1 MTPRGAKRPRSPP
14 IPSSSPAPRPT
25 PRRRDSQSSLPPS
38 SPPAPFSDTDDS
50 LDDRDGVRDIDED
63 DEEDGEGE
71 DLFADTI
78 EEDYAPNELLDR
90 YSDRDIDDEGDF
102 DEISAAARRAA
113 EAKMNRRDRLERTG
127 KQGIRAANRGRAP
140 QFLEDDD
147 MDDEDAL
154 GDDLGVARMKR
165 RTRRQY
171 DERRD
176 VDDVDGMDDEIPLE
190 QLSDIKAKSIV
201 EWIANDRVRRSIVK
215 HFRQFLMT
223 YVDEN
228 GASVYGQR
236 IRNLGETNA
245 ESLEVSYLHLAMSKP
260 ILAYFLTNSPA
271 AMLTV
276 FDEVALNAILVYYPS
291 YERIHSEVHVR
302 IADLPLSS
310 SLRDLRRSNLN
321 NLVRVTGVVTRRS
334 GVFPQLKYVK
344 FDCRKCGA
352 VLGPF
357 YQDATKEVKVSF
369 CANCESKGPFPVNS
383 EQTVY
388 RNYQKMTLQE
398 SPGSVPPGRLPR
410 HREVIL
416 LWDLID
422 LAKPGEEIEVT
433 GIYRNNFDASLN
445 SKNGFPVFSTI
456 IEANHINK
464 KEDLFAAFRLTEED
478 EKEMR
483 TLARDERIRKRIIK
497 SIAPSIYG
505 HEDIKTALALS
516 LFGGVTKD
524 INRKHRIR
532 GDINVLLLGDPGTAK
547 SQFLKYA
554 EKTAHRSVFATGQ
567 GASAVGLTASVRK
580 DPVTREWTL
589 EGGALVLA
597 DKGTC
602 LIDEFDK
609 MNDADRTSIHEAME
623 QQSISISK
631 AGIVTTLQARC
642 AIIAAANPIRG
653 RYNPT
658 IPFQQNVE
666 LTEPILS
673 RFDVLCVVKDN
684 VDPVQDELLA
694 RFVVGSHLRSHPK
707 FEADRDEM
715 DVGTTLDA
723 DIIPQDILR
732 KYIMYAREK
741 IRPKLYDMDQ
751 DKLARLFS
759 DLRRESLATG
769 SYPITVRHLESMIR
783 MAEASAKMSLREYV
797 RADDID
803 MAISVAVGSFVSTQ
817 KMSIKKTLERGFRKY
832 LTQARDYEEL
842 LAFLLGQIVK
852 EKARFHQLQRHEQPE
867 LITVKMSELDERA
880 KEHDIYD
887 TSTFL
892 RSKLFAANGYKLKDQ
907 VIEKRFSN

>member
-271 AMLTV
+271 AMLTI

-892 RSKLFAANGYKLKDQ
+892 RSKIFAANGYKLKDQ